1 MYNISSECR
10 TCPSSSLLFSFSHIV
25 TKNTFTSDNFLYNIT
40 ATNGGPNKDYS
51 IVPRETTFVAD
62 QVAIAPGATQSY
74 DFTFKLKGIN
84 ADQNFDQGKTF
95 AGYFQVY
102 LIDSAAE

>member
-1 MYNISSECR
+1 MYVRYKIQ
-10 TCPSSSLLFSFSHIV
+10 LVV

-40 ATNGGPNKDYS
+40 ATNGAPNKDYS
-51 IVPRETTFVAD
+51 IVPRETTFIAD
-62 QVAIAPGATQSY
+62 QIAIAPGATQSY
-74 DFTFKLKGIN
+74 EFTFKLKGIN